1 MIEKVD
7 LLQSVQYGGCSAK
20 IPAAQLESL
29 LGNIPLLKSN
39 NILVDTSTH
48 DDAGVYRLNGEQA
61 LIVTTDFFP
70 PICSDPFEF
79 GQIAATNSLS
89 DVYAMGGKPLLV
101 LNLNMFP
108 SQTMPLSALREIIL
122 GGQDKVSQAGAFTMG
137 GHTIDDSGVK
147 YGLAV
152 VGIVHPDHVISNSG
166 AKAGDVL
173 ILTKAL
179 GSGVLV
185 AAQRMGIAPEQSY
198 REAIEAMK
206 LLNDRGA
213 ELMQQFIVR
222 GATDITGFGLLGHLR
237 SMALA
242 SGVSMEIDSTN
253 VPLLPNVADL
263 LEDGCVPSSA
273 FKNLEFVVSEVDFAS
288 WLPLSGKMAL
298 CDAQTSGGLLM
309 SVQESKAPQLL
320 ELLHEK
326 YPSSR
331 VVGRVVPH
339 QEKAIYVV

>member
-1 MIEKVD
+1 
-7 LLQSVQYGGCSAK
+7 
-20 IPAAQLESL
+20 
-29 LGNIPLLKSN
+29 
-39 NILVDTSTH
+39 
-48 DDAGVYRLNGEQA
+48 
-61 LIVTTDFFP
+61 
-70 PICSDPFEF
+70 
-79 GQIAATNSLS
+79 
-89 DVYAMGGKPLLV
+89 VYAMGGKPLLV

-222 GATDITGFGLLGHLR
+222 GATDITGFGLLG
-237 SMALA
+237 
-242 SGVSMEIDSTN
+242 
-253 VPLLPNVADL
+253 
-263 LEDGCVPSSA
+263 
-273 FKNLEFVVSEVDFAS
+273 
-288 WLPLSGKMAL
+288 
-298 CDAQTSGGLLM
+298 
-309 SVQESKAPQLL
+309 
-320 ELLHEK
+320 
-326 YPSSR
+326 
-331 VVGRVVPH
+331 
-339 QEKAIYVV
+339 